1 MSEVGP
7 AGGAAAGAAG
17 GAAGRPAGRWVHR
30 IRVRY
35 GEVDMQRVVF
45 NAHYLA
51 YCDDAIESW
60 LNVLG
65 VKVSDHGWDYMVK
78 RATIEWQGTA
88 TVHEVL
94 DIEVGIDRWGT
105 TSFDVG
111 FTGRVGERPVFQC
124 ATTYVGVSAGTRS
137 KMAMPPQLRAVLGDA
152 GPPA

>member
-1 MSEVGP
+1 MRHPLLVPDLRELLHSGEVAGIRDFLMS
-7 AGGAAAGAAG
+7 AAGTDWLW
-17 GAAGRPAGRWVHR
+17 GALQARLGRTKAKDYTSFHTLIPGNDPNYDFLAVNYSADTGIGKDVY
-30 IRVRY
+30 VRY

-94 DIEVGIDRWGT
+94 DIEDDPIRG
-105 TSFDVG
+105 
-111 FTGRVGERPVFQC
+111 
-124 ATTYVGVSAGTRS
+124 
-137 KMAMPPQLRAVLGDA
+137 
-152 GPPA
+152 